1 MNTSTTLSSST
12 DQRNMNSERNEEVE
26 VLISS
31 IFVRSDLIRIMP
43 QKKMELIVN
52 LASYRKED
60 WKKLINSADDKETMH
75 DTWDEWRKAFM
86 EMKLRLEKQGLIV
99 NEVIIDI
106 EELIEYCRMNGLKN
120 TGKTRSEYVSRP

>member
-1 MNTSTTLSSST
+1 MK
-12 DQRNMNSERNEEVE
+12 
-26 VLISS
+26 
-31 IFVRSDLIRIMP
+31 
-43 QKKMELIVN
+43 QKIELVVN

-106 EELIEYCRMNGLKN
+106 EELLEYCRKNGLKN
-120 TGKTRSEYVSRP
+120 IGKTRSLFVSRP